1 MKYLGAPLSL
11 FRLSRNVEQGLIDA
25 IAARIPKWK
34 AGLLTTVGRA
44 TLTQTMLST
53 IPVHIS
59 ICCSLSA
66 KAIEEIDKRRCAFLW
81 KGTNTV
87 TGGKCKVA

>member
-1 MKYLGAPLSL
+1 
-11 FRLSRNVEQGLIDA
+11 
-25 IAARIPKWK
+25 
-34 AGLLTTVGRA
+34 
-44 TLTQTMLST
+44 MLST

-87 TGGKCKVA
+87 TGGKCKVAWPVVCSPKEVGGLGLPDLRVLGFTLRLRWEWLRRT